1 MQSPTLL
8 VLAAGMG
15 SRYGGIKQIEGF
27 GPSGE
32 TILEYSIYD
41 AIRAGFGKVVFI
53 VREDIKDAVNTIV
66 EPGLKGRVPY
76 EFAIQDGARFVPARF
91 RNPDR
96 TKPWGTGHAV
106 LCASD
111 VIDGPFAVINADDFY
126 GPESFRNMA
135 DFLSKNDDPSHHSMV
150 GYELGNVLS
159 EHGTVSR
166 GVCDVDGSGYLTGI
180 NERLKV
186 GRTGDKIVYR
196 EGDHELELSATSAVS
211 MNFWGFKPSYF
222 AITKQLFEDF
232 LEVNS
237 GSLSAEFFIPIGVQ
251 HIIDT
256 GIGKFSVLQG
266 GTTWFGVTYPED
278 KPIVQSSLNRL
289 LDEGIYPRNLWG

>member
-1 MQSPTLL
+1 MQSPTLV

-53 VREDIKDAVNTIV
+53 VREDIREAVNAIV
-66 EPGLKGRVPY
+66 EPGLKGRTPF
-76 EFAIQDGARFVPARF
+76 EFAIQNGVYFVPERF
-91 RNPDR
+91 RNTGR

-111 VIDGPFAVINADDFY
+111 VIDAPFAVINADDFY

-135 DFLSKNDDPSHHSMV
+135 TFLTSNTDPSHHSMI

-159 EHGTVSR
+159 DHGTVSR
-166 GVCDVDGSGYLTGI
+166 GVCEVDTSGYLMGI

-186 GRTGDKIVYR
+186 GWSDGKIVYLDGNDR
-196 EGDHELELSATSAVS
+196 FELRSTDAVS
-211 MNFWGFKPSYF
+211 MNFWGFKTSYF
-222 AITKQLFEDF
+222 ATTQKLFEDF
-232 LEVNS
+232 LETNS
-237 GSLSAEFFIPIGVQ
+237 TSLSAEFFIPIGVQ
-251 HIIDT
+251 HIIDS
-256 GIGKFSVLQG
+256 GIGRFSVLQG
-266 GTTWFGVTYPED
+266 GSTWFGVTYPED
-278 KPIVQSSLNRL
+278 KPIVQASMNRL
-289 LDEGIYPRNLWG
+289 IDQGIYPKNLWG

>member
-1 MQSPTLL
+1 MQTPTLL

-41 AIRAGFGKVVFI
+41 AIRAGFGKIVFI
-53 VREDIKDAVNTIV
+53 VREDIKDAVNSIV

-76 EFAIQDGARFVPARF
+76 NFSIQNGSRFVPEKY
-91 RNPDR
+91 RNPAR

-111 VIDGPFAVINADDFY
+111 AIDGPFAVINADDFY

-135 DFLSKNDDPSHHSMV
+135 EFLRTNEDPNHHSMV

-159 EHGTVSR
+159 DHGTVSR
-166 GVCDVDGSGYLTGI
+166 GVCEVDADGYLSGI
-180 NERLKV
+180 VERLKV
-186 GRTGDKIVYR
+186 GRSGGRIVHRDGENEY
-196 EGDHELELSATSAVS
+196 ELSEKDSVS

-222 AITKQLFEDF
+222 QITQQLFEEF
-232 LEVNS
+232 LETHS
-237 GSLSAEFFIPIGVQ
+237 ESSSAEFFIPIGVQ
-251 HIIDT
+251 HIIDN
-256 GIGKFSVLQG
+256 GIGKISVLKG

-278 KPIVQSSLNRL
+278 KPIVQASLNKL
-289 LDEGIYPRNLWG
+289 LDDGVYPRNLWA

>member
-1 MQSPTLL
+1 MQTPTLL

-41 AIRAGFGKVVFI
+41 AIRAGFGKIVFI
-53 VREDIKDAVNTIV
+53 VREDIRDAVHSIV
-66 EPGLKGRVPY
+66 EPGLKGRIPY
-76 EFAIQDGARFVPARF
+76 EFAIQNGIRFVPRQF
-91 RNPDR
+91 QNPSR

-111 VIDGPFAVINADDFY
+111 AIDGPFAVINADDFY

-135 DFLSKNDDPSHHSMV
+135 DFLTTNTDPNHHSMV

-159 EHGTVSR
+159 DHGTVSR
-166 GVCDVDGSGYLTGI
+166 GVCEVNASGYLTGI

-186 GRTGDKIVYR
+186 GWSDGKIVHR
-196 EGDHELELSATSAVS
+196 DGDMEHELNATDAVS

-222 AITKQLFEDF
+222 EITQKLFEDF
-232 LEVNS
+232 LETNS
-237 GSLSAEFFIPIGVQ
+237 ESSTAEFFIPIGVQ
-251 HIIDT
+251 HIIDSE
-256 GIGKFSVLQG
+256 IGKFSVLKG

-278 KPIVQSSLNRL
+278 KPIVQASVNRL
-289 LDEGIYPRNLWG
+289 LNEGVYPRNLWG

>member
-41 AIRAGFGKVVFI
+41 AIRAGFGKIVFI
-53 VREDIKDAVNTIV
+53 VRDDIRDAVNSIV

-76 EFAIQDGARFVPARF
+76 EFAIQNGVRCVPERFQ
-91 RNPDR
+91 NPDR

-111 VIDGPFAVINADDFY
+111 VIDAPFAVINADDFY

-135 DFLSKNDDPSHHSMV
+135 DFLSNNTDPSHHSMV

-159 EHGTVSR
+159 DHGTVSR
-166 GVCDVDGSGYLTGI
+166 GVCEVDGNGYLTGI

-186 GRTGDKIVYR
+186 GWSNGKIVHR
-196 EGDHELELSATSAVS
+196 DGDAEYELHPTDVVS
-211 MNFWGFKPSYF
+211 MNFWGFKPGYF
-222 AITKQLFEDF
+222 DVTQKLFEDF
-232 LEVNS
+232 LVANS
-237 GSLSAEFFIPIGVQ
+237 DSPSAEFFIPIGVQ
-251 HIIDT
+251 HIIDS
-256 GIGKFSVLQG
+256 GIGKFSVLKG

-278 KPIVQSSLNRL
+278 KPIVQASLNGL
-289 LDEGIYPRNLWG
+289 LDHGVYPRNLWG

>member
-1 MQSPTLL
+1 MQTPTLL

-41 AIRAGFGKVVFI
+41 AIRAGFGKIVFI
-53 VREDIKDAVNTIV
+53 VRDDIRDAVNAIV
-66 EPGLKGRVPY
+66 EPGLRGRVAY
-76 EFAIQDGARFVPARF
+76 EFAIQNGVRFVPERF
-91 RNPDR
+91 QNTGR

-111 VIDGPFAVINADDFY
+111 VINTPFAVINADDFY

-135 DFLSKNDDPSHHSMV
+135 DFLIFNTDPNHHSMV

-166 GVCDVDGSGYLTGI
+166 GVCEVDGNGYLTGI

-186 GRTGDKIVYR
+186 GWSNGKIVHR
-196 EGDHELELSATSAVS
+196 DGDTEYELQATDAVS
-211 MNFWGFKPSYF
+211 MNFWGFKPGYF
-222 AITKQLFEDF
+222 EITQKLFEDF
-232 LEVNS
+232 LEINS
-237 GSLSAEFFIPIGVQ
+237 GSASTEFFIPIGVQ
-251 HIIDT
+251 HIIDN
-256 GIGKFSVLQG
+256 GIGTFSVLKG

-278 KPIVQSSLNRL
+278 KPIVQDSLNRL
-289 LDEGIYPRNLWG
+289 LDQGVYPRNLWD

>member
-1 MQSPTLL
+1 MQTPTLL

-41 AIRAGFGKVVFI
+41 AIRAGFGRIVFI
-53 VREDIKDAVNTIV
+53 VREDIKDAVNAIV
-66 EPGLKGRVPY
+66 EPGLKGRVVY
-76 EFAIQDGARFVPARF
+76 DFAIQNGERFVPTEY
-91 RNPDR
+91 RNPSR

-126 GPESFRNMA
+126 GPEAFRNMA
-135 DFLSKNDDPSHHSMV
+135 DFLSQNTDPNQHAMV
-150 GYELGNVLS
+150 GYALGNVLS
-159 EHGTVSR
+159 DHGTVSR
-166 GVCDVDGSGYLTGI
+166 GVCEVDADGYLTGI

-186 GRTGDKIVYR
+186 GRSNGRIVFRDGDT
-196 EGDHELELSATSAVS
+196 EHELSAEDSIS

-222 AITKQLFEDF
+222 GITQKLFEDF
-232 LEVNS
+232 LATNA
-237 GSLSAEFFIPIGVQ
+237 GSTSAEFFIPIGVQ
-251 HIIDT
+251 HIIDNN
-256 GIGKFSVLQG
+256 IGSITVLKG
-266 GTTWFGVTYPED
+266 GSTWFGVTYPED
-278 KPIVQSSLNRL
+278 KPVVQDSLNRL
-289 LDEGIYPRNLWG
+289 LDSGVYPRSLWA